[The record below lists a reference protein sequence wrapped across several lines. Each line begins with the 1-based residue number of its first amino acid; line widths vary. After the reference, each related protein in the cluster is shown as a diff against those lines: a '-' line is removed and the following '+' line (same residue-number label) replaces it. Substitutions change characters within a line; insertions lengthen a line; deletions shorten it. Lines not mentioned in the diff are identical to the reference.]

1 MIAGVCSQL
10 GMPPVVVVSIA
21 VGLPVAGLFL
31 GLLVFGR
38 RGASVREMAR
48 VMLVVEVAAAVA
60 VAVLLGVAASAW
72 ITGCSL

>member
-1 MIAGVCSQL
+1 MRRAAL
-10 GMPPVVVVSIA
+10 SI
-21 VGLPVAGLFL
+21 L

-60 VAVLLGVAASAW
+60 VAVLLGVAASSW
-72 ITGCSL
+72 LLGGGV